1 MEPKKYLTSGEAS
14 EILGISRGTV
24 SKKFDDG
31 VLEGKKNPITGKR
44 LISSESLK
52 DFMKRYDFEV
62 SDEVSDIVT
71 SQVQKKLLVVTS
83 DERLLSVVKKSIGDY
98 KQIEM
103 ETAAYGGEA
112 LIKCAQE
119 PIDLLIIDA
128 ELPDIAGENVVRSLK
143 SMNLHKG
150 LKLLYYVKDDV
161 GERYDTSC
169 TDDYIEGKSLDGE
182 VLKNKIFSLLDIHP
196 DVNATDQLF
205 SHKRRWSRISA
216 NLPADIYIYDPA
228 NPEQSESGSAI
239 ILNISYGGALISK
252 IRLSKKIFFGSDF
265 RIGLRV
271 GKSPSEIWEVLSKV
285 VRLKSNEQF
294 EVGVEFIDI
303 SDEDQK
309 NILKLPFNEE

>member
-1 MEPKKYLTSGEAS
+1 MEPKKYLTSGEVS

-62 SDEVSDIVT
+62 SDSTT
-71 SQVQKKLLVVTS
+71 SQVQKILLVVTS

-98 KQIEM
+98 KHIKM
-103 ETAAYGGEA
+103 ETSEYGGEA

-119 PIDLLIIDA
+119 PVDLLIIDA
-128 ELPDIAGENVVRSLK
+128 ELPDIAGENVARSLK

-150 LKLLYYVKDDV
+150 LRILYYVKDDV
-161 GERYDTSC
+161 VESDDTSFA
-169 TDDYIEGKSLDGE
+169 DDYIEGKSLDGE
-182 VLKNKIFSLLDIHP
+182 VMKNKIFSLLDIQP
-196 DVNATDQLF
+196 DVNNTGQLF
-205 SHKRRWSRISA
+205 SQKRRWSRIST
-216 NLPADIYIYDPA
+216 NLPANIYINDPT
-228 NPEQSESGSAI
+228 NHGKSESGNAI
-239 ILNISYGGALISK
+239 ILNISNGGEIISK
-252 IRLSKKIFFGSDF
+252 IRLPKKIFFGSDF

-285 VRLKSNEQF
+285 VRLKSNGKL
-294 EVGVEFIDI
+294 EVGVEFIDV
-303 SDEDQK
+303 SD
-309 NILKLPFNEE
+309 